1 MIYNESM
8 LKLIFG
14 KLTPSRILVILFP
27 GILGGILLI
36 WLHPEPTIWT
46 WLTAFFAIDLV
57 SGMISNQLESTH
69 RAWQALKP
77 IYAYVFIGVHT
88 VIYPIIL
95 LLIEKDFLILGTL
108 LIILTV
114 KLYGFIRGYFL
125 T

>member
-1 MIYNESM
+1 M
-8 LKLIFG
+8 LKLLFG
-14 KLTPSRILVILFP
+14 KLTFPRILIILIP
-27 GILGGILLI
+27 GSLAGIFLF
-36 WLHPEPTIWT
+36 WLHPNPTSLT
-46 WLTAFFAIDLV
+46 WLTALFTMDLV

-77 IYAYVFIGVHT
+77 IYAYVFIVIHT

>member
-1 MIYNESM
+1 M
-8 LKLIFG
+8 LKLLFG
-14 KLTPSRILVILFP
+14 KLTTARILIIVLP
-27 GILGGILLI
+27 GILGGVLII
-36 WLHPEPTIWT
+36 WLHPQATIWT
-46 WLTAFFAIDLV
+46 WLSAFFAIDLV

-95 LLIEKDFLILGTL
+95 LLIEKDLLILGTL
-108 LIILTV
+108 LMILTV